1 MRDARGAYVHEENAL
16 RSGYIVNSMAWERQR
31 RKKRKERK
39 IKGGRDRDDEAKE
52 EKVKAEVVAGERERE
67 NS

>member
-16 RSGYIVNSMAWERQR
+16 RSGYIVNGMAWERQR

-39 IKGGRDRDDEAKE
+39 IKGGRDRGGEKE